1 MQLLQ
6 RANFNGVNGSH
17 FFLDLYQ
24 DNSQS
29 TPGNASAIRYYA
41 YVGSVGNYSGGGV
54 SAPVY
59 INGTNVGSFSNI
71 GPNSNTLIGYLDVIV
86 PHNNEGKATASY
98 TASADTSWNLGDANI
113 SGSFPL
119 PTIPRA
125 DSIISPTSGT
135 IGKQVT
141 INMTQNSSTFTHTL
155 RYVFGTLQG
164 TIATGVESSYKW
176 TVPTTFYSQI
186 PNATWGKGAL
196 WCDTY
201 SGDTLIG
208 STYVEFTAYADEA
221 DAKPTVSFSYTT
233 DIISQSITGYVDGV
247 IKGVTDINYTITG
260 TAKYSSTISKYY
272 LSKNSSLLQETNSEG
287 TITDAD
293 SNTYYV
299 AVKDSRGYTS
309 NISTINFEHY
319 VDYIPLSVTNISVT
333 RENELS
339 SKGYLS
345 LTGTYFN
352 GSFGATNNTLTVQLR
367 YKEKGTSVWETTSDI
382 TEEAVILNNTFS
394 ITDLLIGENF
404 STDVSY
410 DVEVILKDK
419 VNTTGIT
426 YSKTLTEGTPTF
438 RIRKNDVWY
447 KGIKLMYYE
456 NGAIIITNDALL
468 EHEKAKNPVGTLLFN
483 VSGTNPSE
491 YLGFGTWELW
501 GSGRVP
507 VGVDTSQTEFNT
519 VEKTGGEK
527 THKLTVQELASHSHG
542 FQGGSALF
550 IQKDQ
555 GIKGLGPGSFWVEGV
570 GSIPNT
576 SNAGGDQPHNNLQP
590 YITCYI
596 WKRTA

>member
-6 RANFNGVNGSH
+6 RANFNGTNGNQ

-29 TPGNASAIRYYA
+29 VEGNASAVRYYA
-41 YVGSVGNYSGGGV
+41 YVGSSGNHSGGGT
-54 SAPVY
+54 SSPVY
-59 INGTNVGSFSNI
+59 INGQHIGSFSNI
-71 GPNSNTLIGYLDVIV
+71 SAHSNTLIGYLDVIV
-86 PHNNEGKATASY
+86 PHNAEGKATASY

-113 SGSFPL
+113 SGSFTL

-125 DSIISPTSGT
+125 DSIIGPTSGT

-141 INMTQNSSTFTHTL
+141 IITTNNSSTFTHTL
-155 RYVFGTLQG
+155 RYKFGTLQG
-164 TIATGVESSYKW
+164 TIVSGAGNSYTW
-176 TVPTTFYSQI
+176 TIPKDFYTQI
-186 PNATWGKGAL
+186 PNAKSGVGAL

-201 SGDTLIG
+201 SGGTLVG
-208 STYVEFTAYADEA
+208 STFISFTAYADEA

-233 DIISQSITGYVDGV
+233 DVITQSITGYVDGV

-272 LSKNSSLLQETNSEG
+272 LSKNSSLLQETNSKG

-339 SKGYLS
+339 GKAYLS
-345 LTGTYFN
+345 LTGNYFN

-367 YKEKGTSVWETTSDI
+367 YKEKGTSVWKTTSDI

-410 DVEVILKDK
+410 DIEVIVKDK

-426 YSKTLTEGTPTF
+426 YSKTLAEGTPTF

-447 KGIKLMYYE
+447 KGIKL
-456 NGAIIITNDALL
+456 L
-468 EHEKAKNPVGTLLFN
+468 EYADSQIKINVDLAHPVGSLYFSTDP
-483 VSGTNPSE
+483 TNPSQIF
-491 YLGFGTWELW
+491 GGTWVIW

-507 VGVDTSQTEFNT
+507 VGVDTTQTEFNT

-527 THKLTVQELASHSHG
+527 THKLTVQELASHPHG

-550 IQKDQ
+550 TQPNQ
-555 GIKGLGPGSFWVEGV
+555 GIKGLGPGSYWVEGV
-570 GSIPNT
+570 GAIPNT

>member
-86 PHNNEGKATASY
+86 PHNAEGKATASY

-125 DSIISPTSGT
+125 DSIISPTNLT
-135 IGKQVT
+135 IGKTTT
-141 INMTQNSSTFTHTL
+141 INISQNSTSFRHKL
-155 RYVFGTLQG
+155 RYDFGTLSEEF
-164 TIATGVESSYKW
+164 ATNVANSYQW
-176 TVPTTFYSQI
+176 TVPETFYAQI
-186 PNATWGKGAL
+186 PNNVSGQGTFY
-196 WCDTY
+196 CYTY
-201 SGDTLIG
+201 SGNDLIG
-208 STYVEFTAYADEA
+208 TTTTPFTVYVDSDE
-221 DAKPTVSFSYTT
+221 AKPTISFGYTT
-233 DIISQSITGYVDGV
+233 DIISQSLTGYVDGIV
-247 IKGVTDINYTITG
+247 KGVSNINYTITG
-260 TAKYSSTISKYY
+260 TAKHNSTISKYY
-272 LSKNSSLLQETNSEG
+272 LSKVSGALQETQSTG
-287 TITDAD
+287 SISKVD
-293 SNTYYV
+293 SDKLYTS
-299 AVKDSRGYTS
+299 VKDSRGLSSDTLQVD
-309 NISTINFEHY
+309 FEHY
-319 VDYIPLSVTNISVT
+319 VEYIPLTVTNISVT

-339 SKGYLS
+339 GKAHLN
-345 LTGTYFN
+345 LTGNYFN
-352 GSFGATNNTLTVQLR
+352 DSFGATDNTLTVQLR
-367 YKEKGTSVWETTSDI
+367 YKAKGTSVWETTSDI
-382 TEEAVILNNTFS
+382 TEDAVILNNTFS

-404 STDVSY
+404 STDNSY
-410 DVEVILKDK
+410 DIEVILKDK
-419 VNTTGIT
+419 VNVNGIT
-426 YSKTLTEGTPTF
+426 FSESLSEGTPTF
-438 RIRKNDVWY
+438 RIRRNDVWY
-447 KGIKLMYYE
+447 KGIKL
-456 NGAIIITNDALL
+456 L
-468 EHEKAKNPVGTLLFN
+468 EYSDSQIKINVDLAHPVGSLYFSTDP
-483 VSGTNPSE
+483 TNPSQ
-491 YLGFGTWELW
+491 LFGGEWEQW
-501 GSGRVP
+501 GKGRVP
-507 VGVDTSQTEFNT
+507 VGIDTNDSDFNT

-550 IQKDQ
+550 AQPNQ
-555 GIKGLGPGSFWVEGV
+555 GIKGLGPGSYWVEGV
-570 GSIPNT
+570 GAISST

>member
-6 RANFNGVNGSH
+6 RANFNGTNGNQ

-29 TPGNASAIRYYA
+29 VEGNASAVRYYA
-41 YVGSVGNYSGGGV
+41 YVGSSGNYSGGGT
-54 SAPVY
+54 SSPVY
-59 INGTNVGSFSNI
+59 INGQHIGSFSNI
-71 GPNSNTLIGYLDVIV
+71 SAHSNTLIGYLDVIV
-86 PHNNEGKATASY
+86 PHNAEGKATASY

-113 SGSFPL
+113 SGSFTL

-125 DSIISPTSGT
+125 DSIIGPTSGT

-141 INMTQNSSTFTHTL
+141 IITTNNSSTFTHTL
-155 RYVFGTLQG
+155 RYKFGTLQG
-164 TIATGVESSYKW
+164 TIVSGAGNSYTW
-176 TVPTTFYSQI
+176 TIPKDFYTQI
-186 PNATWGKGAL
+186 PNAKSGVGAL

-201 SGDTLIG
+201 SGGTLVG
-208 STYVEFTAYADEA
+208 STFISFTAYADEA

-233 DIISQSITGYVDGV
+233 DIITQSITGYVDGV

-272 LSKNSSLLQETNSEG
+272 LSKNSSLLQETNSKG

-293 SNTYYV
+293 SDTYYV

-339 SKGYLS
+339 GKAYLS
-345 LTGTYFN
+345 LTGNYFN

-367 YKEKGTSVWETTSDI
+367 YKEKGTSVWKTTSDI

-410 DVEVILKDK
+410 DIEVIVKDK

-426 YSKTLTEGTPTF
+426 YSKTLAEGTPTF

-447 KGIKLMYYE
+447 KGIKL
-456 NGAIIITNDALL
+456 L
-468 EHEKAKNPVGTLLFN
+468 EYADSQIKINVDLVHPVGSLYFSTDP
-483 VSGTNPSE
+483 TNPSQIF
-491 YLGFGTWELW
+491 GGTWIAW
-501 GSGRVP
+501 GAGRVP
-507 VGVDTSQTEFNT
+507 VGVDMSDSNFNS
-519 VEKTGGEK
+519 VEKIGGSK
-527 THKLTVQELASHSHG
+527 YLQEHSHNIKWQYTG
-542 FQGGSALF
+542 ASGNTTAIIAYSGST
-550 IQKDQ
+550 
-555 GIKGLGPGSFWVEGV
+555 
-570 GSIPNT
+570 IPT
-576 SNAGGDQPHNNLQP
+576 ENAGTGDSGNLQP

>member
-6 RANFNGVNGSH
+6 RANFNGTNGNQ

-29 TPGNASAIRYYA
+29 VEGNTSAVRYYA
-41 YVGSVGNYSGGGV
+41 YVGSSGNYSGGGA
-54 SAPVY
+54 SSPVY
-59 INGTNVGSFSNI
+59 INGQHIGSFSNI
-71 GPNSNTLIGYLDVIV
+71 SAHSNTLIGYLDVIV
-86 PHNNEGKATASY
+86 PHNAEGKATASY

-113 SGSFPL
+113 SGSFTL

-125 DSIISPTSGT
+125 DSIIGPTSGT

-141 INMTQNSSTFTHTL
+141 ITTTNNSSTFTHTL
-155 RYVFGTLQG
+155 RYKFGTLQG
-164 TIATGVESSYKW
+164 TIVSGAGNSYTW
-176 TVPTTFYSQI
+176 TIPKDFYTQI
-186 PNATWGKGAL
+186 PNAKSGVGAL

-201 SGDTLIG
+201 SGGTLLG
-208 STYVEFTAYADEA
+208 STYISFTAYADEA
-221 DAKPTVSFSYTT
+221 DAKPTVSFDYTT
-233 DIISQSITGYVDGV
+233 DIITQSITGYVDGV

-293 SNTYYV
+293 SDTYYV

-339 SKGYLS
+339 GKAYLS
-345 LTGTYFN
+345 LTGDYFN
-352 GSFGATNNTLTVQLR
+352 GSLGVTNNSLTVQLR
-367 YKEKGTSVWETTSDI
+367 YKAKGTSVWETTSDI
-382 TEEAVILNNTFS
+382 TEEAVILSNTFS

-404 STDVSY
+404 STDNSY
-410 DVEVILKDK
+410 DIEVILKDK
-419 VNTTGIT
+419 VNTTGTT
-426 YSKTLTEGTPTF
+426 YSKTLAEGTPTF

-447 KGIKLMYYE
+447 KGIKL
-456 NGAIIITNDALL
+456 L
-468 EHEKAKNPVGTLLFN
+468 EYADSQIKINVDLAHPVGSLYFSTDP
-483 VSGTNPSE
+483 TNPSQIF
-491 YLGFGTWELW
+491 GGTWIAW
-501 GSGRVP
+501 GAGKVP

-519 VEKTGGEK
+519 VEKTGGSKYLQEHNHIFSGMK
-527 THKLTVQELASHSHG
+527 YDDSNFTVSGDYIMTAGNGRYDVDPQR
-542 FQGGSALF
+542 FQVADVQTGNSG
-550 IQKDQ
+550 
-555 GIKGLGPGSFWVEGV
+555 
-570 GSIPNT
+570 
-576 SNAGGDQPHNNLQP
+576 NLQP

>member
-6 RANFNGVNGSH
+6 RANFNGTNGNQ

-29 TPGNASAIRYYA
+29 VEGNASAVRYYA
-41 YVGSVGNYSGGGV
+41 YVGSSGNHSGGGT
-54 SAPVY
+54 SSPVY
-59 INGTNVGSFSNI
+59 INGQHIGSFSNI
-71 GPNSNTLIGYLDVIV
+71 SAHSNTLIGYLDVIV
-86 PHNNEGKATASY
+86 PHNAEGKATASY
-98 TASADTSWNLGDANI
+98 TASADTSWTLGDANI

-119 PTIPRA
+119 PTITRA

-141 INMTQNSSTFTHTL
+141 ITTTNNSSTFTHTL
-155 RYVFGTLQG
+155 RYKFGTLQG
-164 TIATGVESSYKW
+164 TIVSGAGNSYTW
-176 TVPTTFYSQI
+176 TIPKDFYTQI
-186 PNATWGKGAL
+186 PNAKSGVGAL

-201 SGDTLIG
+201 SGGTLVG
-208 STYVEFTAYADEA
+208 STFISFTAYADEA

-233 DIISQSITGYVDGV
+233 DIITQSITGYVDGV

-272 LSKNSSLLQETNSEG
+272 LSKNSSLLQETNSKG

-293 SNTYYV
+293 SDTYYV

-339 SKGYLS
+339 GKAYLS
-345 LTGTYFN
+345 LTGNYFN

-367 YKEKGTSVWETTSDI
+367 YKEKGTSVWKTTSDI

-410 DVEVILKDK
+410 DIEVIVKDK

-426 YSKTLTEGTPTF
+426 YSKTLAEGTPTF

-447 KGIKLMYYE
+447 KGIKL
-456 NGAIIITNDALL
+456 L
-468 EHEKAKNPVGTLLFN
+468 EYADSQIKINVDLAHPVGSLYFSTDP
-483 VSGTNPSE
+483 TNPSQIF
-491 YLGFGTWELW
+491 GGTWVIW

-507 VGVDTSQTEFNT
+507 VGVDTTQTEFNT

-527 THKLTVQELASHSHG
+527 THKLTVQELASHPHG

-550 IQKDQ
+550 TQPNQ
-555 GIKGLGPGSFWVEGV
+555 GIKGLGPGSYWVEGV
-570 GSIPNT
+570 GAIPNT

>member
-6 RANFNGVNGSH
+6 RANFNGTNGNQ

-29 TPGNASAIRYYA
+29 VEGNTSAVRYYA
-41 YVGSVGNYSGGGV
+41 YVGSSGNYSGGGA
-54 SAPVY
+54 SSPVY
-59 INGTNVGSFSNI
+59 INGQHVGSFSNI
-71 GPNSNTLIGYLDVIV
+71 GAHSNTLIGYLDVTYQ
-86 PHNNEGKATASY
+86 HNAEGNAVASY
-98 TASADTSWNLGDANI
+98 SARADTSWSLGDAI
-113 SGSFPL
+113 IYDSTFPL
-119 PTIPRA
+119 PQIPRQ

-141 INMTQNSSTFTHTL
+141 ITTTNNSSTFTHTL
-155 RYVFGTLQG
+155 RYEFGTLQG
-164 TIATGVESSYKW
+164 TIVSGAGNRYTW
-176 TVPTTFYSQI
+176 TIPKDFYTQI
-186 PNATWGKGAL
+186 PNAKSGVGRL
-196 WCDTY
+196 LCDTY
-201 SGDTLIG
+201 SGGTLIG
-208 STYVEFTAYADEA
+208 TTFISFTAYADEA

-233 DIISQSITGYVDGV
+233 DIITQSITGYVDGI

-287 TITDAD
+287 TITDVD

-319 VDYIPLSVTNISVT
+319 VDYVPLSVTNISVT

-339 SKGYLS
+339 GKAYLS
-345 LTGTYFN
+345 LTGNYFN
-352 GSFGATNNTLTVQLR
+352 GSFGATTNALTVQLR

-382 TEEAVILNNTFS
+382 TEEAVILSNTFS

-404 STDVSY
+404 STDNSY
-410 DVEVILKDK
+410 DIEVILKDK

-426 YSKTLTEGTPTF
+426 YSKTLAEGTPTF

-447 KGIKLMYYE
+447 KGIKL
-456 NGAIIITNDALL
+456 L
-468 EHEKAKNPVGTLLFN
+468 EYSDSQVRINIDLAHPVGSLYFSTD
-483 VSGTNPSE
+483 STNPSQIF
-491 YLGFGTWELW
+491 GGTWQLW

-507 VGVDTSQTEFNT
+507 VGVNSSDTLLNAS
-519 VEKTGGEK
+519 EKTGGSINPLSE
-527 THKLTVQELASHSHG
+527 HSHLYRLRATTLNG
-542 FQGGSALF
+542 NVGNKSIAGYNANIVSSNTMVIYDEGNGNSAG
-550 IQKDQ
+550 D
-555 GIKGLGPGSFWVEGV
+555 
-570 GSIPNT
+570 N
-576 SNAGGDQPHNNLQP
+576 SNHNNWQP
-590 YITCYI
+590 YITCYM

>member
-6 RANFNGVNGSH
+6 RANFNGTNGNQ

-29 TPGNASAIRYYA
+29 VEGNASAVRYYA
-41 YVGSVGNYSGGGV
+41 YVGSSGNYSGGGT
-54 SAPVY
+54 SSPVY
-59 INGTNVGSFSNI
+59 INGQHIGSFSNI
-71 GPNSNTLIGYLDVIV
+71 SAHSNTLIGYLDVIV
-86 PHNNEGKATASY
+86 PHNAEGKATASY

-113 SGSFPL
+113 SGSFTL

-125 DSIISPTSGT
+125 DSIIGPTSGT

-141 INMTQNSSTFTHTL
+141 IITTNNSSTFTHTL
-155 RYVFGTLQG
+155 RYKFGTLQG
-164 TIATGVESSYKW
+164 TIVSGAGNSYTW
-176 TVPTTFYSQI
+176 TIPKDFYTQI
-186 PNATWGKGAL
+186 PNAKSGVGAL

-201 SGDTLIG
+201 SGGTLVG
-208 STYVEFTAYADEA
+208 STFISFTAYADEA

-233 DIISQSITGYVDGV
+233 DVITQSITGYVDGV

-272 LSKNSSLLQETNSEG
+272 LSKNSSLLQETNSKG

-339 SKGYLS
+339 GKAYLS
-345 LTGTYFN
+345 LTGNYFN

-367 YKEKGTSVWETTSDI
+367 YKEKGTSVWKTTSDI

-410 DVEVILKDK
+410 DIEVIVKDK

-426 YSKTLTEGTPTF
+426 YSKTLAEGTPTF

-447 KGIKLMYYE
+447 KGIKL
-456 NGAIIITNDALL
+456 L
-468 EHEKAKNPVGTLLFN
+468 EYADSQIKINVDLAHPVGSLYFSTDP
-483 VSGTNPSE
+483 TNPSQIF
-491 YLGFGTWELW
+491 GGTWVIW

-507 VGVDTSQTEFNT
+507 VGVDTTQTEFNT

-527 THKLTVQELASHSHG
+527 THKLTVQELASHPHV

-550 IQKDQ
+550 TQPNQ
-555 GIKGLGPGSFWVEGV
+555 GIKGLGPGSYWVEGV
-570 GSIPNT
+570 GAIPNT

>member
-6 RANFNGVNGSH
+6 RANFNGTNGNQ

-29 TPGNASAIRYYA
+29 VEGNASDVRYYA
-41 YVGSVGNYSGGGV
+41 YVGSSGNYSGGGT
-54 SAPVY
+54 SSPVY
-59 INGTNVGSFSNI
+59 INGQHIGSFSNI
-71 GPNSNTLIGYLDVIV
+71 SAHSNTLIGYLDVIV
-86 PHNNEGKATASY
+86 PHNAEGKATASY

-113 SGSFPL
+113 SGSFTL

-125 DSIISPTSGT
+125 DSIIGPTSGT

-141 INMTQNSSTFTHTL
+141 IITTNNSSTFTHTL
-155 RYVFGTLQG
+155 RYKFGTLQG
-164 TIATGVESSYKW
+164 TIVSGAGNSYTW
-176 TVPTTFYSQI
+176 TIPKDFYTQI
-186 PNATWGKGAL
+186 PNAKSGVGAL

-201 SGDTLIG
+201 SGGTLVG
-208 STYVEFTAYADEA
+208 STFISFTAYADEA

-233 DIISQSITGYVDGV
+233 DVITQSITGYVDGV

-272 LSKNSSLLQETNSEG
+272 LSKNSSLLQETNSKG

-293 SNTYYV
+293 SDTYYV

-339 SKGYLS
+339 DKAYLN
-345 LTGTYFN
+345 LTGDYFN
-352 GSFGATNNTLTVQLR
+352 DSFGATNNALTVQLR
-367 YKEKGTSVWETTSDI
+367 YKEKGTSVWGETSDI
-382 TEEAVILNNTFS
+382 TTEAVILNNTFS
-394 ITDLLIGENF
+394 ITDLLISENF
-404 STDVSY
+404 STDASY
-410 DVEVILKDK
+410 DIEVILKDK

-426 YSKTLTEGTPTF
+426 YSKTLAEGTPTF

-447 KGIKLMYYE
+447 KGIKL
-456 NGAIIITNDALL
+456 L
-468 EHEKAKNPVGTLLFN
+468 EYADSQIKINVDLVHPVGSLYFSTDP
-483 VSGTNPSE
+483 TNPSQIF
-491 YLGFGTWELW
+491 GGTWIAW
-501 GSGRVP
+501 GAGRVP

-519 VEKTGGEK
+519 VEKTGGSKYLQE
-527 THKLTVQELASHSHG
+527 HRHNYLTTTLTYNDY
-542 FQGGSALF
+542 
-550 IQKDQ
+550 I
-555 GIKGLGPGSFWVEGV
+555 
-570 GSIPNT
+570 
-576 SNAGGDQPHNNLQP
+576 AGGDVVAIPKSSTNKAIYKISGAPDVPCANSGNLQP

>member
-6 RANFNGVNGSH
+6 RANFNGTNGNQ

-29 TPGNASAIRYYA
+29 VEGNASAVRYYA
-41 YVGSVGNYSGGGV
+41 YVGSSGNHSGGGT
-54 SAPVY
+54 SSPVY
-59 INGTNVGSFSNI
+59 INGQHIGSFSNI
-71 GPNSNTLIGYLDVIV
+71 SAHSNTLIGYLDVIV
-86 PHNNEGKATASY
+86 PHNAEGKATASY

-113 SGSFPL
+113 SGSFTL

-125 DSIISPTSGT
+125 DSIIGPTSGT

-141 INMTQNSSTFTHTL
+141 IITTNNSSTFTHTL
-155 RYVFGTLQG
+155 RYKFGTLQG
-164 TIATGVESSYKW
+164 TIVSGAGNSYTW
-176 TVPTTFYSQI
+176 TIPKDFYTQI
-186 PNATWGKGAL
+186 PNAKSGVGAL

-201 SGDTLIG
+201 SGGTLVG
-208 STYVEFTAYADEA
+208 STFISFTAYADEA

-233 DIISQSITGYVDGV
+233 DVITQSITGYVDGV

-272 LSKNSSLLQETNSEG
+272 LSKNSSLLQETNSKG

-293 SNTYYV
+293 SDTYYV

-339 SKGYLS
+339 DKAYLN
-345 LTGTYFN
+345 LTGDYFN
-352 GSFGATNNTLTVQLR
+352 DSFGATNNALTVQLR
-367 YKEKGTSVWETTSDI
+367 YKEKGTSVWGETSDI
-382 TEEAVILNNTFS
+382 TTEAVILNNTFS
-394 ITDLLIGENF
+394 ITDLLISENF
-404 STDVSY
+404 STDASY
-410 DVEVILKDK
+410 DIEVILKDK

-426 YSKTLTEGTPTF
+426 YSKTLAEGTPTF

-447 KGIKLMYYE
+447 KGIKL
-456 NGAIIITNDALL
+456 L
-468 EHEKAKNPVGTLLFN
+468 EYADSQIKINVDLVHPVGSLYFSTDP
-483 VSGTNPSE
+483 TNPSQIF
-491 YLGFGTWELW
+491 GGTWIAW
-501 GSGRVP
+501 GAGRVP

-519 VEKTGGEK
+519 VEKTGGNK
-527 THKLTVQELASHSHG
+527 VFNGIHLTSFLKDESTRYGFSNIGNYADRTIIASSDI
-542 FQGGSALF
+542 GGSVHRKETPINISL
-550 IQKDQ
+550 
-555 GIKGLGPGSFWVEGV
+555 
-570 GSIPNT
+570 
-576 SNAGGDQPHNNLQP
+576 LQP

>member
-6 RANFNGVNGSH
+6 RANFNGTNGNQ

-29 TPGNASAIRYYA
+29 VEGNASAVRYYA
-41 YVGSVGNYSGGGV
+41 YVGSSGNYSGGGA
-54 SAPVY
+54 SSPVY
-59 INGTNVGSFSNI
+59 INGQHIGSFSNI
-71 GPNSNTLIGYLDVIV
+71 GAHSNTLIGYLDVIV
-86 PHNNEGKATASY
+86 PHNAEGKATASY
-98 TASADTSWNLGDANI
+98 TASADTSWTLGDANI
-113 SGSFPL
+113 SGSFTL

-141 INMTQNSSTFTHTL
+141 ITTTNNSSTFTHTL
-155 RYVFGTLQG
+155 RYEFGTLQG
-164 TIATGVESSYKW
+164 TIVSGAGNSYTW
-176 TVPTTFYSQI
+176 TIPKDFYTQI
-186 PNATWGKGAL
+186 PNAKSGVGAL

-201 SGDTLIG
+201 SGETLIG
-208 STYVEFTAYADEA
+208 STSISFTAYADEA
-221 DAKPTVSFSYTT
+221 DAKPTVAFSYTT
-233 DIISQSITGYVDGV
+233 DTITQSITGYVDGV

-293 SNTYYV
+293 SDTYYV
-299 AVKDSRGYTS
+299 TVKDSRGYTS

-319 VDYIPLSVTNISVT
+319 VDYVPLSVTNISVT

-339 SKGYLS
+339 GKAYLS
-345 LTGTYFN
+345 LTGDYFN
-352 GSFGATNNTLTVQLR
+352 GSLGATNNALTVQLR
-367 YKEKGTSVWETTSDI
+367 YKEKGTSVWGETSDI
-382 TEEAVILNNTFS
+382 TTEAVILNNTFS
-394 ITDLLIGENF
+394 ITDLLISENF

-410 DVEVILKDK
+410 DIEVILKDK

-426 YSKTLTEGTPTF
+426 YSKTLAEGTPTF

-447 KGIKLMYYE
+447 KGIKL
-456 NGAIIITNDALL
+456 L
-468 EHEKAKNPVGTLLFN
+468 EYADSQIKINVDLAHPVGSLYFSTDP
-483 VSGTNPSE
+483 TNPSQIF
-491 YLGFGTWELW
+491 GGTWIAW
-501 GSGRVP
+501 GAGRVP

-527 THKLTVQELASHSHG
+527 THKLTVQELASHPHG

-550 IQKDQ
+550 NQENQ
-555 GIKGLGPGSFWVEGV
+555 GIKGIGTGNLWTDGV
-570 GSIPNT
+570 GAIPNT

>member
-6 RANFNGVNGSH
+6 RANFNGTNGNQ

-29 TPGNASAIRYYA
+29 VEGNASAVRYYA
-41 YVGSVGNYSGGGV
+41 YVGSSGNYSGGGT
-54 SAPVY
+54 SSPVY
-59 INGTNVGSFSNI
+59 INGQHIGSFSNI
-71 GPNSNTLIGYLDVIV
+71 SAHSNTLIGYLDVIV
-86 PHNNEGKATASY
+86 PHNAEGKATASY
-98 TASADTSWNLGDANI
+98 TASADTSWILGDANI
-113 SGSFPL
+113 SGSFTL

-125 DSIISPTSGT
+125 DSIIGPTSGT

-141 INMTQNSSTFTHTL
+141 IITTNNSSTFTHTL
-155 RYVFGTLQG
+155 RYKFGTLQG
-164 TIATGVESSYKW
+164 TIVSGAGNSYTW
-176 TVPTTFYSQI
+176 TIPKDFYTQI
-186 PNATWGKGAL
+186 PNAKSGVGAL

-201 SGDTLIG
+201 SGGTLVG
-208 STYVEFTAYADEA
+208 STFISFTAYADEA

-233 DIISQSITGYVDGV
+233 DIITQSITGYVDGV

-272 LSKNSSLLQETNSEG
+272 LSKNSSLLQETNSKG

-293 SNTYYV
+293 SDTYYV

-339 SKGYLS
+339 GKAYLS
-345 LTGTYFN
+345 LTGNYFN

-367 YKEKGTSVWETTSDI
+367 YKEKGTSVWKTTSDI

-410 DVEVILKDK
+410 DIEVIVKDK

-426 YSKTLTEGTPTF
+426 YSKTLAEGTPTF

-447 KGIKLMYYE
+447 KGIKL
-456 NGAIIITNDALL
+456 L
-468 EHEKAKNPVGTLLFN
+468 EYADSQIKINVDLVHPVGSLYFSTDP
-483 VSGTNPSE
+483 TNPSQIF
-491 YLGFGTWELW
+491 GGTWIAW
-501 GSGRVP
+501 GAGRVP
-507 VGVDTSQTEFNT
+507 VGVDMSDSNFNS
-519 VEKTGGEK
+519 VEKI
-527 THKLTVQELASHSHG
+527 
-542 FQGGSALF
+542 GGSKYLQEHRHNYLTTTLTYNDYIDGGAVVA
-550 IQKDQ
+550 IP
-555 GIKGLGPGSFWVEGV
+555 KGSTNKAIYKISGTPDVPYANSG
-570 GSIPNT
+570 
-576 SNAGGDQPHNNLQP
+576 NLQP
-590 YITCYI
+590 YITCYM

>member
-6 RANFNGVNGSH
+6 RANFNGTNGNQ

-29 TPGNASAIRYYA
+29 VEGNASTVRYYA
-41 YVGSVGNYSGGGV
+41 YVGSSGNYSGSGA
-54 SAPVY
+54 SSPVY
-59 INGTNVGSFSNI
+59 INGQHVGSFSNI
-71 GPNSNTLIGYLDVIV
+71 GAHSNTLIGYLDVTV
-86 PHNNEGKATASY
+86 PHNAEGKATASY
-98 TASADTSWNLGDANI
+98 TASADTRWTLGDANI

-119 PTIPRA
+119 PTITRA

-141 INMTQNSSTFTHTL
+141 ITTTNNSSTFTHTL
-155 RYVFGTLQG
+155 RYEFGTLQG
-164 TIATGVESSYKW
+164 TIVSGAGNSYTW
-176 TVPTTFYSQI
+176 TIPKDFYTQI
-186 PNATWGKGAL
+186 PNAKSGVGAL

-201 SGDTLIG
+201 SGGTLLG
-208 STYVEFTAYADEA
+208 STSISFTAYADEA

-233 DIISQSITGYVDGV
+233 DIITQSITGYVDGV

-272 LSKNSSLLQETNSEG
+272 LSKNRSLLQETNSEG

-339 SKGYLS
+339 GKAYLS
-345 LTGTYFN
+345 LTGDYFN
-352 GSFGATNNTLTVQLR
+352 DSFGATNNALTVQLR
-367 YKEKGTSVWETTSDI
+367 YKEKGTSVWGETSDI
-382 TEEAVILNNTFS
+382 TTEAVILNNTFS

-410 DVEVILKDK
+410 DIEVILKDK
-419 VNTTGIT
+419 VNTTGVT
-426 YSKTLTEGTPTF
+426 YSKTLAEGTPTF

-447 KGIKLMYYE
+447 KGIKL
-456 NGAIIITNDALL
+456 L
-468 EHEKAKNPVGTLLFN
+468 EYVDSQIKINVDLAHPVGSLYFSTDP
-483 VSGTNPSE
+483 TNPSQIF
-491 YLGFGTWELW
+491 GGTWISW
-501 GSGRVP
+501 GAGRVP
-507 VGVDTSQTEFNT
+507 VGVDTTQTEFNT
-519 VEKTGGEK
+519 VEKTGGSKYLQE
-527 THKLTVQELASHSHG
+527 HRHNYLTTTLYYYDY
-542 FQGGSALF
+542 
-550 IQKDQ
+550 I
-555 GIKGLGPGSFWVEGV
+555 
-570 GSIPNT
+570 
-576 SNAGGDQPHNNLQP
+576 AGGDIVAIPKGSTNKAIYKISGTPDVPYANSGNLQP

>member
-6 RANFNGVNGSH
+6 RANFNGTNGNQ

-29 TPGNASAIRYYA
+29 VEGNASAVRYYA
-41 YVGSVGNYSGGGV
+41 YVGSSGNHSGGGT
-54 SAPVY
+54 SSPVY
-59 INGTNVGSFSNI
+59 INGQHIGSFSNI
-71 GPNSNTLIGYLDVIV
+71 SAHSNTLIGYLDVIV
-86 PHNNEGKATASY
+86 PHNAEGKATASY

-113 SGSFPL
+113 SGSFTL

-125 DSIISPTSGT
+125 DSIIGPTSGT

-141 INMTQNSSTFTHTL
+141 IITTNNSSTFTHTL
-155 RYVFGTLQG
+155 RYKFGTLQG
-164 TIATGVESSYKW
+164 TIVSGAGNSYTW
-176 TVPTTFYSQI
+176 TIPKDFYTQI
-186 PNATWGKGAL
+186 PNAKSGVGAL

-201 SGDTLIG
+201 SGGTLVG
-208 STYVEFTAYADEA
+208 STFISFTAYADEA

-233 DIISQSITGYVDGV
+233 DVITQSITGYVDGV

-272 LSKNSSLLQETNSEG
+272 LSKNSSLLQETNSKG

-339 SKGYLS
+339 GKAYLS
-345 LTGTYFN
+345 LTGNYFN

-367 YKEKGTSVWETTSDI
+367 YKEKGTSVWKTTSDI

-410 DVEVILKDK
+410 DIEVIVKDK

-426 YSKTLTEGTPTF
+426 YSKTLAEGTPTF

-447 KGIKLMYYE
+447 KGIKL
-456 NGAIIITNDALL
+456 L
-468 EHEKAKNPVGTLLFN
+468 EYADSQIKINVDLAHPVGSLYFSTDP
-483 VSGTNPSE
+483 TNPSQIF
-491 YLGFGTWELW
+491 GGTWVIW

-507 VGVDTSQTEFNT
+507 VGVDTTQTEFNT

-527 THKLTVQELASHSHG
+527 THKLTVQELASHPHG
-542 FQGGSALF
+542 FQGGNALF
-550 IQKDQ
+550 TQKDQ
-555 GIKGLGPGSFWVEGV
+555 GVKGLGAGPYWVEGV
-570 GSIPNT
+570 GAIPNT

>member
-6 RANFNGVNGSH
+6 RANFNGVNGNQ
-17 FFLDLYQ
+17 FFLALYQ

-29 TPGNASAIRYYA
+29 VEGNASAVRYYA
-41 YVGSVGNYSGGGV
+41 YVGSSGNYSGGGA
-54 SAPVY
+54 SSPVY
-59 INGTNVGSFSNI
+59 INGQHVGSFSNI
-71 GPNSNTLIGYLDVIV
+71 SANSNTLIGYLDVIV

-125 DSIISPTSGT
+125 DSIISPTNLT
-135 IGKQVT
+135 IGKTTT
-141 INMTQNSSTFTHTL
+141 INISQNSTSFTHRL
-155 RYVFGTLQG
+155 RYDFGTLSEYF
-164 TIATGVESSYKW
+164 ATNVSNSYQW
-176 TVPTTFYSQI
+176 TVPETFYTQI
-186 PNATWGKGAL
+186 PNNTSGQGTFY
-196 WCDTY
+196 CYTY
-201 SGDTLIG
+201 SGNDLIG
-208 STYVEFTAYADEA
+208 TTTTPFTVHVDSDE
-221 DAKPTVSFSYTT
+221 AKPTVSFSYTT
-233 DIISQSITGYVDGV
+233 DIITQSITGYVDGV

-339 SKGYLS
+339 GKAYLS
-345 LTGTYFN
+345 LTGDYFN
-352 GSFGATNNTLTVQLR
+352 GSLGVTNNSLTVQLR
-367 YKEKGTSVWETTSDI
+367 YKAKGTSVWGATSDI
-382 TEEAVILNNTFS
+382 TTEAVILNNTFS

-404 STDVSY
+404 SKDNSY
-410 DVEVILKDK
+410 DIEVILKDK
-419 VNTTGIT
+419 VNTTGTT
-426 YSKTLTEGTPTF
+426 YAKTLAEGTPTF

-447 KGIKLMYYE
+447 KGIKL
-456 NGAIIITNDALL
+456 L
-468 EHEKAKNPVGTLLFN
+468 EYADSQIKINVDLAHPVGSLYFSTDP
-483 VSGTNPSE
+483 TNPSQIF
-491 YLGFGTWELW
+491 GGTWIAW
-501 GSGRVP
+501 GAGRVP

-527 THKLTVQELASHSHG
+527 THKLTVQELASHPHG

-550 IQKDQ
+550 TQPNQ
-555 GIKGLGPGSFWVEGV
+555 GIKGLGPGSYWIEGV
-570 GSIPNT
+570 GAIANT

>member
-6 RANFNGVNGSH
+6 RANFNGVNGSQ

-29 TPGNASAIRYYA
+29 VAGNASSIRYYA
-41 YVGSVGNYSGGGV
+41 YVGSSGNYSGGGA
-54 SAPVY
+54 SSPVY
-59 INGTNVGSFSNI
+59 INGTIVGYFSNI
-71 GPNSNTLIGYLDVIV
+71 SAHSNTLIGYLDVTV
-86 PHNNEGKATASY
+86 PHNAEGNATASY
-98 TASADTSWNLGDANI
+98 SATADTSWTLGDANI
-113 SGSFPL
+113 SGSFTL

-125 DSIISPTSGT
+125 DSITNPTSGT

-141 INMTQNSSTFTHTL
+141 INITQHSATFTHTL
-155 RYVFGTLQG
+155 RYIFGSLQE
-164 TIATGVESSYKW
+164 TIATNVGSSYQW
-176 TVPTTFYSQI
+176 TVPTTFYTQI
-186 PNATWGKGAL
+186 PNANYGVGAL

-272 LSKNSSLLQETNSEG
+272 LSKTSSLLQEVEATG
-287 TITDAD
+287 TISNID
-293 SNTYYV
+293 SDTYYV
-299 AVKDSRGYTS
+299 SVQDSRGLSSDTLQVD
-309 NISTINFEHY
+309 FEHY

-339 SKGYLS
+339 GKVYLS
-345 LTGTYFN
+345 LTGNYFN
-352 GSFGATNNTLTVQLR
+352 GSFGATNNTLTVQVR

-447 KGIKLMYYE
+447 KGIKL
-456 NGAIIITNDALL
+456 L
-468 EHEKAKNPVGTLLFN
+468 EYSDSQVKINVDLAHPVGSLYFSTD
-483 VSGTNPSE
+483 STNPSQIF
-491 YLGFGTWELW
+491 GGTWIAW
-501 GSGRVP
+501 GAGRVP
-507 VGVDTSQTEFNT
+507 VGVDTKQTEFNT

-527 THKLTVQELASHSHG
+527 THTMTQNEVAPHPHG
-542 FQGGSALF
+542 FQGGAA
-550 IQKDQ
+550 IVTRTDG
-555 GIKGLGPGSFWVEGV
+555 GIKGLAGGNLWVEGLTTIV
-570 GSIPNT
+570 TT
-576 SNAGGDQPHNNLQP
+576 STDGGKATPFNIMQP

>member
-6 RANFNGVNGSH
+6 RANFNGTNGNQ

-29 TPGNASAIRYYA
+29 VEGNASAVRYYA
-41 YVGSVGNYSGGGV
+41 YVGSSGSYSGGGA
-54 SAPVY
+54 SSPVY
-59 INGTNVGSFSNI
+59 INGQHVGSFSNI
-71 GPNSNTLIGYLDVIV
+71 SAHSNTLIGYLDVIV
-86 PHNNEGKATASY
+86 PHNAEGKATASY

-125 DSIISPTSGT
+125 DSIIGPTNLT
-135 IGKQVT
+135 IGKTTT
-141 INMTQNSSTFTHTL
+141 INISQNSTSFRHKL
-155 RYVFGTLQG
+155 RYDFGTLSEEF
-164 TIATGVESSYKW
+164 ATNVANSYQW
-176 TVPTTFYSQI
+176 TVPETFYAQI
-186 PNATWGKGAL
+186 PNNVSGQGTFY
-196 WCDTY
+196 CYTY
-201 SGDTLIG
+201 SGNDLIG
-208 STYVEFTAYADEA
+208 TTTTPFTVHVDSDE
-221 DAKPTVSFSYTT
+221 AKPTVSFGYTT
-233 DIISQSITGYVDGV
+233 DVISQSLTGYVDGV

-287 TITDAD
+287 TITDVD

-339 SKGYLS
+339 GKAYLS
-345 LTGTYFN
+345 LTGDYFN
-352 GSFGATNNTLTVQLR
+352 DSFGATNNALTVQLR
-367 YKEKGTSVWETTSDI
+367 YKEKGTSVWGETSDI
-382 TEEAVILNNTFS
+382 TTEAVILNNTFS

-404 STDVSY
+404 STDASY
-410 DVEVILKDK
+410 DIEVILKDK

-426 YSKTLTEGTPTF
+426 YSKILSEGTPTF

-447 KGIKLMYYE
+447 KGIKL
-456 NGAIIITNDALL
+456 L
-468 EHEKAKNPVGTLLFN
+468 EYADSQIKINVDLAHPVGSLYFSTDP
-483 VSGTNPSE
+483 TNPSQIF
-491 YLGFGTWELW
+491 GGTWVAW
-501 GSGRVP
+501 GAGRVP

-550 IQKDQ
+550 TQPNQ
-555 GIKGLGPGSFWVEGV
+555 GIKGLGPGSYWVEGV
-570 GSIPNT
+570 GAIENT

>member
-6 RANFNGVNGSH
+6 RANFNGTNGNQ

-29 TPGNASAIRYYA
+29 VEGNASAVRYYA
-41 YVGSVGNYSGGGV
+41 YVGSSGSYSGGGA
-54 SAPVY
+54 SSPVY
-59 INGTNVGSFSNI
+59 INGQQVGSFSNI
-71 GPNSNTLIGYLDVIV
+71 AAHSNTLIGYLDVIY
-86 PHNNEGKATASY
+86 PHDAQGNAVATYSAR
-98 TASADTSWNLGDANI
+98 ADTSWSLGDAIIYDN
-113 SGSFPL
+113 SFPL
-119 PTIPRA
+119 PQIPRQ
-125 DSIISPTSGT
+125 DSIISPSSGT

-141 INMTQNSSTFTHTL
+141 ITTTNNSSTFTHTL
-155 RYVFGTLQG
+155 RYRFGTLQG
-164 TIATGVESSYKW
+164 TIASGAGNSYTW
-176 TVPTTFYSQI
+176 TIPKDFYTQI
-186 PNATWGKGAL
+186 PNAKSGVGGL

-201 SGDTLIG
+201 SGETLIG
-208 STYVEFTAYADEA
+208 STFISFTAYADEA

-233 DIISQSITGYVDGV
+233 DIISQSITGYADGV

-319 VDYIPLSVTNISVT
+319 VDYVPLNITSMSVN
-333 RENELS
+333 RETDLS
-339 SKGYLS
+339 SKVYLN

-352 GSFGATNNTLTVQLR
+352 GSLGVTNNQLTIEVFYR
-367 YKEKGTSVWETTSDI
+367 VTGASSWGSAIDI
-382 TEEAVILNNTFS
+382 TNSATIQNNEFS
-394 ITDLLIGENF
+394 INNYLVGSDF
-404 STDVSY
+404 SNETSY
-410 DVEVILKDK
+410 DIRVVVKDK
-419 VNTTGIT
+419 VIT
-426 YSKTLTEGTPTF
+426 DDSVAFDKVVTESTPTF

-447 KGIKLMYYE
+447 KSIKL
-456 NGAIIITNDALL
+456 L
-468 EHEKAKNPVGTLLFN
+468 EYADSQIKINVDLVHPVGSLYFSTDP
-483 VSGTNPSE
+483 TNPSQIF
-491 YLGFGTWELW
+491 GGTWIAW
-501 GSGRVP
+501 GAGRVP

-527 THKLTVQELASHSHG
+527 THKLIIDEMPRHRVPFAQNFGTPAQSDSDYNTDEYKTLA
-542 FQGGSALF
+542 AT
-550 IQKDQ
+550 K
-555 GIKGLGPGSFWVEGV
+555 
-570 GSIPNT
+570 
-576 SNAGGDQPHNNLQP
+576 NAGYLNRTGQTAYVGGDQPHNNLQP

>member
-6 RANFNGVNGSH
+6 RANFNGTNGNQ

-29 TPGNASAIRYYA
+29 VEGNASSVRYYA
-41 YVGSVGNYSGGGV
+41 YVGSSGNYSGSGA
-54 SAPVY
+54 SSPVY
-59 INGTNVGSFSNI
+59 INGQQVGSFSSI
-71 GPNSNTLIGYLDVIV
+71 SAHSNTLIGYLDVTYQ
-86 PHNNEGKATASY
+86 HNAEGNAVADYS
-98 TASADTSWNLGDANI
+98 ARADTSWSLGDAI
-113 SGSFPL
+113 IYDSTFPL
-119 PTIPRA
+119 PQIPRQ
-125 DSIISPTSGT
+125 DSITSPTSGT

-141 INMTQNSSTFTHTL
+141 ITTTNNSSTFTHTL
-155 RYVFGTLQG
+155 RYRFGTLQG
-164 TIATGVESSYKW
+164 TIVSGAGNSYTW
-176 TVPTTFYSQI
+176 TIPKDFYTQI
-186 PNATWGKGAL
+186 PNAKSGVGAL

-201 SGDTLIG
+201 SGETLIG
-208 STYVEFTAYADEA
+208 STSISFTAYADEA

-233 DIISQSITGYVDGV
+233 DIITQSITGYVDGV

-272 LSKNSSLLQETNSEG
+272 LSKNSSLLQETNSKG

-293 SNTYYV
+293 SDTYYV

-339 SKGYLS
+339 GKAYLN
-345 LTGTYFN
+345 LTGDYFN
-352 GSFGATNNTLTVQLR
+352 DSFGATNNALTVQLR
-367 YKEKGTSVWETTSDI
+367 YKEKGTSVWGETSDI
-382 TEEAVILNNTFS
+382 TTEAVILNNTFS
-394 ITDLLIGENF
+394 ITDLLISESF

-410 DVEVILKDK
+410 DIEVILKDK

-426 YSKTLTEGTPTF
+426 YSKTLSEGTPTF

-468 EHEKAKNPVGTLLFN
+468 EHEKSKNPVGTLLFN

-507 VGVDTSQTEFNT
+507 VGVDTTQTEFNT
-519 VEKTGGEK
+519 VEKI
-527 THKLTVQELASHSHG
+527 
-542 FQGGSALF
+542 GGSKYLQEHIHRYESTTLNNNDYALGGA
-550 IQKDQ
+550 IYAVPKETTNVALYRNT
-555 GIKGLGPGSFWVEGV
+555 GL
-570 GSIPNT
+570 PNVT
-576 SNAGGDQPHNNLQP
+576 TGNSGNLQP

>member
-6 RANFNGVNGSH
+6 RANFNGTNGNQ

-29 TPGNASAIRYYA
+29 VEGNASAVRYYA
-41 YVGSVGNYSGGGV
+41 YVGSSGNYSGGGT
-54 SAPVY
+54 SSPVY
-59 INGTNVGSFSNI
+59 INGQHIGSFSNI
-71 GPNSNTLIGYLDVIV
+71 SAHSNTLIGYLDVIV
-86 PHNNEGKATASY
+86 PHNAEGKATASY

-113 SGSFPL
+113 SGSFTL

-125 DSIISPTSGT
+125 DSIIGPTSGT

-141 INMTQNSSTFTHTL
+141 IITTNNSSTFTHTL
-155 RYVFGTLQG
+155 RYKFGTLQG
-164 TIATGVESSYKW
+164 TIVSGAGNSYTW
-176 TVPTTFYSQI
+176 TIPKDFYTQI
-186 PNATWGKGAL
+186 PNAKSGVGAL

-201 SGDTLIG
+201 SGGTLVG
-208 STYVEFTAYADEA
+208 STFISFTAYADEA

-233 DIISQSITGYVDGV
+233 DVITQSITGYVDGV

-272 LSKNSSLLQETNSEG
+272 LSKNSSLLQETNSKG

-293 SNTYYV
+293 SDTYYV

-339 SKGYLS
+339 DKAYLN
-345 LTGTYFN
+345 LTGDYFN
-352 GSFGATNNTLTVQLR
+352 DSFGATNNALTVQLR
-367 YKEKGTSVWETTSDI
+367 YKEKGTSVWGETSDI
-382 TEEAVILNNTFS
+382 TTEAVILNNTFS
-394 ITDLLIGENF
+394 ITDLLISENF
-404 STDVSY
+404 STDASY
-410 DVEVILKDK
+410 DIEVILKDK

-426 YSKTLTEGTPTF
+426 YSKTLAEGTPTF

-447 KGIKLMYYE
+447 KGIKL
-456 NGAIIITNDALL
+456 L
-468 EHEKAKNPVGTLLFN
+468 EYADSQIKINVDLVHPVGSLYFSTDP
-483 VSGTNPSE
+483 TNPSQIF
-491 YLGFGTWELW
+491 GGTWIAW
-501 GSGRVP
+501 GAGRVP

-527 THKLTVQELASHSHG
+527 THKLTVQELASHPHN

-550 IQKDQ
+550 AQKNQ
-555 GIKGLGPGSFWVEGV
+555 GVKGLGAGGYWVEGV
-570 GSIPNT
+570 GAIPNT

>member
-6 RANFNGVNGSH
+6 RANFNGTNGNQ

-29 TPGNASAIRYYA
+29 VEGNASDVRYYA
-41 YVGSVGNYSGGGV
+41 YVGSSGNYSGGGT
-54 SAPVY
+54 SSPVY
-59 INGTNVGSFSNI
+59 INGQHIGSFSNI
-71 GPNSNTLIGYLDVIV
+71 SAHSNTLIGYLDVIV
-86 PHNNEGKATASY
+86 PHNAEGKATASY
-98 TASADTSWNLGDANI
+98 TASADTSWTLGDANI
-113 SGSFPL
+113 SGSFTL

-125 DSIISPTSGT
+125 DSIIGPTSGT

-141 INMTQNSSTFTHTL
+141 IITTNNSSTFTHAL
-155 RYVFGTLQG
+155 RYKFGTLQG
-164 TIATGVESSYKW
+164 TIVSGAGNSYTW
-176 TVPTTFYSQI
+176 TIPKDFYTQI
-186 PNATWGKGAL
+186 PNAKSGVGAL

-201 SGDTLIG
+201 SGGTLVG
-208 STYVEFTAYADEA
+208 STFISFTAYADEA

-233 DIISQSITGYVDGV
+233 DIITQSITGYVDGV

-272 LSKNSSLLQETNSEG
+272 LSKNSSLLQETNSKG

-293 SNTYYV
+293 SDTYYV

-339 SKGYLS
+339 GKAYLS
-345 LTGTYFN
+345 LTGNYFN

-367 YKEKGTSVWETTSDI
+367 YKEKGTSVWKTTSDI

-410 DVEVILKDK
+410 DIEVIVKDK

-426 YSKTLTEGTPTF
+426 YSKTLAEGTPTF

-447 KGIKLMYYE
+447 KGIKL
-456 NGAIIITNDALL
+456 L
-468 EHEKAKNPVGTLLFN
+468 EYADSQIKINVDLVHPVGSLYFSTDP
-483 VSGTNPSE
+483 TNPSQIF
-491 YLGFGTWELW
+491 GGTWIAW
-501 GSGRVP
+501 GAGRVP
-507 VGVDTSQTEFNT
+507 VGVDMSDSNFNS
-519 VEKTGGEK
+519 VEKI
-527 THKLTVQELASHSHG
+527 
-542 FQGGSALF
+542 GGSKYLQEHRHNYLTTTLTYNDY
-550 IQKDQ
+550 ID
-555 GIKGLGPGSFWVEGV
+555 
-570 GSIPNT
+570 
-576 SNAGGDQPHNNLQP
+576 GGDVVAIPKGSTNKAIYKISGTPDVPYANSGNLQP
-590 YITCYI
+590 YITCYM

>member
-6 RANFNGVNGSH
+6 RANFNGTNGNQ

-29 TPGNASAIRYYA
+29 VEGNSSAVRYYA
-41 YVGSVGNYSGGGV
+41 YVGSSGNYSGGGA
-54 SAPVY
+54 SSPVY
-59 INGTNVGSFSNI
+59 INGQQVGSFSNI
-71 GPNSNTLIGYLDVIV
+71 SAHSNTLIGYLDVTV
-86 PHNNEGKATASY
+86 PHNAEGKATASY
-98 TASADTSWNLGDANI
+98 TASADTSWTLGDANI
-113 SGSFPL
+113 SGSFTL

-125 DSIISPTSGT
+125 DSIIGPTSGT

-141 INMTQNSSTFTHTL
+141 ITTTNNSSTFTHTL
-155 RYVFGTLQG
+155 RYEFGTLQG
-164 TIATGVESSYKW
+164 TIVSGAGNSYTW
-176 TVPTTFYSQI
+176 TIPKDFYTQI
-186 PNATWGKGAL
+186 PNAKSGVGSL

-201 SGDTLIG
+201 SGGTLLG
-208 STYVEFTAYADEA
+208 STFISFTAYADEA

-233 DIISQSITGYVDGV
+233 DIITQSITGYADGV

-339 SKGYLS
+339 GKAYLS
-345 LTGTYFN
+345 LTGDYFN
-352 GSFGATNNTLTVQLR
+352 GSLGVTNNSLTVQLR
-367 YKEKGTSVWETTSDI
+367 YKAKGTSVWETTSDI
-382 TEEAVILNNTFS
+382 TEEAVILSNTFS

-404 STDVSY
+404 STDNSY
-410 DVEVILKDK
+410 DIEVILKDK

-426 YSKTLTEGTPTF
+426 YSKTLAEGTPIF

-447 KGIKLMYYE
+447 KGIKL
-456 NGAIIITNDALL
+456 L
-468 EHEKAKNPVGTLLFN
+468 EYADSQIKINVDLAHPVGSLYFSTDP
-483 VSGTNPSE
+483 TNPSQIF
-491 YLGFGTWELW
+491 GGTWIAW
-501 GSGRVP
+501 GAGRVP
-507 VGVDTSQTEFNT
+507 VGVDMSDNDFNT

-550 IQKDQ
+550 NQENQ
-555 GIKGLGPGSFWVEGV
+555 GIKGIGTGNLWTDGV
-570 GSIPNT
+570 GAIPNT

-590 YITCYI
+590 YITCYM

>member
-6 RANFNGVNGSH
+6 RANFNGTNGNQ

-29 TPGNASAIRYYA
+29 VEGNASAVRYYA
-41 YVGSVGNYSGGGV
+41 YVGSSGNYSGGGT
-54 SAPVY
+54 SSPVY
-59 INGTNVGSFSNI
+59 INGQHIGSFSNI
-71 GPNSNTLIGYLDVIV
+71 SAHSNTLIGYLDVIV
-86 PHNNEGKATASY
+86 PHNAEGKATASY

-113 SGSFPL
+113 SGSFTL

-125 DSIISPTSGT
+125 DSIIGPTSGT

-141 INMTQNSSTFTHTL
+141 IITTNNSSTFTHTL
-155 RYVFGTLQG
+155 RYKFGTLQG
-164 TIATGVESSYKW
+164 TIVSGAGNSYTW
-176 TVPTTFYSQI
+176 TIPKDFYTQI
-186 PNATWGKGAL
+186 PNAKSGVGAL

-201 SGDTLIG
+201 SGGTLVG
-208 STYVEFTAYADEA
+208 STFISFTAYADEA

-233 DIISQSITGYVDGV
+233 DVITQSITGYVDGV

-272 LSKNSSLLQETNSEG
+272 LSKNSSLLQETNSKG

-293 SNTYYV
+293 SDTYYV

-339 SKGYLS
+339 DKAYLN
-345 LTGTYFN
+345 LTGDYFN
-352 GSFGATNNTLTVQLR
+352 DSFGATNNALTVQLR
-367 YKEKGTSVWETTSDI
+367 YKEKGTSVWGETSDI
-382 TEEAVILNNTFS
+382 TTEAVILNNTFS
-394 ITDLLIGENF
+394 ITDLLISENF
-404 STDVSY
+404 STDASY
-410 DVEVILKDK
+410 DIEVILKDK

-426 YSKTLTEGTPTF
+426 YSKTLAEGTPTF

-447 KGIKLMYYE
+447 KGIKL
-456 NGAIIITNDALL
+456 L
-468 EHEKAKNPVGTLLFN
+468 EYADSQIKINVDLVHPVGSLYFSTDP
-483 VSGTNPSE
+483 TNPSQIF
-491 YLGFGTWELW
+491 GGTWIAW
-501 GSGRVP
+501 GAGRVP

-519 VEKTGGEK
+519 VEKTGGSKYLQE
-527 THKLTVQELASHSHG
+527 HRHNYLTTTLTYNDYIDGEDVVA
-542 FQGGSALF
+542 
-550 IQKDQ
+550 
-555 GIKGLGPGSFWVEGV
+555 
-570 GSIPNT
+570 IPKSSTNKAIYKI
-576 SNAGGDQPHNNLQP
+576 SGAPDVPCANSGNLQP

>member
-6 RANFNGVNGSH
+6 RANFNGTNGNQ

-29 TPGNASAIRYYA
+29 VEGNASAIRYYA
-41 YVGSVGNYSGGGV
+41 YVGSSGSYSGGGT
-54 SAPVY
+54 SSPVY
-59 INGTNVGSFSNI
+59 INGQHVGSFSNI
-71 GPNSNTLIGYLDVIV
+71 SAHSNTLIGYLDVIV
-86 PHNNEGKATASY
+86 PHNTEGKATASY

-119 PTIPRA
+119 PNIPRA
-125 DSIISPTSGT
+125 DSIISPTNLT
-135 IGKQVT
+135 IGKTTT
-141 INMTQNSSTFTHTL
+141 INISQNSTSFTHKL
-155 RYVFGTLQG
+155 RYDFGTLSEYF
-164 TIATGVESSYKW
+164 ATNVSNSYQW
-176 TVPTTFYSQI
+176 TVPETFYAQI
-186 PNATWGKGAL
+186 PNNVSGQGTFY
-196 WCDTY
+196 CYTY
-201 SGDTLIG
+201 SGNDLIG
-208 STYVEFTAYADEA
+208 TTTTPFTVHVDSDE
-221 DAKPTVSFSYTT
+221 AKPTVSFSYTT
-233 DIISQSITGYVDGV
+233 DIITQSITGYVDGV

-287 TITDAD
+287 TITDVD

-339 SKGYLS
+339 GKAYLS
-345 LTGTYFN
+345 LTGDYFN
-352 GSFGATNNTLTVQLR
+352 DSFGATNNALTVQLR
-367 YKEKGTSVWETTSDI
+367 YKEKGTSVWGETSDI
-382 TEEAVILNNTFS
+382 TTEAVILNNTFS

-404 STDVSY
+404 STDASY
-410 DVEVILKDK
+410 DIEVILKDK

-426 YSKTLTEGTPTF
+426 YSKTLSEGTPTF

-447 KGIKLMYYE
+447 KGIKL
-456 NGAIIITNDALL
+456 L
-468 EHEKAKNPVGTLLFN
+468 EYADSQIKINVDLAHPVGSLYFSTDP
-483 VSGTNPSE
+483 TNPSQIF
-491 YLGFGTWELW
+491 GGTWIAW
-501 GSGRVP
+501 GAGRVP

-527 THKLTVQELASHSHG
+527 THKLTVQELASHPHG

-550 IQKDQ
+550 TQPNQ
-555 GIKGLGPGSFWVEGV
+555 GIKGLGPGSYWVEGV
-570 GSIPNT
+570 GAIENT

>member
-6 RANFNGVNGSH
+6 RANFNGTNGNQ

-29 TPGNASAIRYYA
+29 VEGNASTVRYYA
-41 YVGSVGNYSGGGV
+41 YVGSSGNYSGSGA
-54 SAPVY
+54 SSPVY
-59 INGTNVGSFSNI
+59 INGQHVGSFSNI
-71 GPNSNTLIGYLDVIV
+71 GAHSNTLIGYLDVTV
-86 PHNNEGKATASY
+86 PHNAEGKATASY
-98 TASADTSWNLGDANI
+98 TASADTSWTLGDANI

-119 PTIPRA
+119 PTITRA

-141 INMTQNSSTFTHTL
+141 ITTTNNSSTFTHTL
-155 RYVFGTLQG
+155 RYEFGTLQG
-164 TIATGVESSYKW
+164 TIVSGAGNSYTW
-176 TVPTTFYSQI
+176 TIPKDFYTQI
-186 PNATWGKGAL
+186 PNAKSGVGAL

-201 SGDTLIG
+201 SGGTLLG
-208 STYVEFTAYADEA
+208 STSISFTAYADEA

-233 DIISQSITGYVDGV
+233 DIITQSITGYVDGV

-339 SKGYLS
+339 GKAYLS
-345 LTGTYFN
+345 LTGDYFN
-352 GSFGATNNTLTVQLR
+352 DSFGATNNALTVQLR
-367 YKEKGTSVWETTSDI
+367 YKEKGTSVWGETSDI
-382 TEEAVILNNTFS
+382 TTEAVILNNTFS

-410 DVEVILKDK
+410 DIEVILKDK
-419 VNTTGIT
+419 VNTTGVT
-426 YSKTLTEGTPTF
+426 YSKTLAEGTPTF

-447 KGIKLMYYE
+447 KGIKL
-456 NGAIIITNDALL
+456 L
-468 EHEKAKNPVGTLLFN
+468 EYVDSQIKINVDLAHPVGSLYFSTDP
-483 VSGTNPSE
+483 TNPSQIF
-491 YLGFGTWELW
+491 GGTWIAW
-501 GSGRVP
+501 GAGRVP

-519 VEKTGGEK
+519 VEKTGGSKYLQE
-527 THKLTVQELASHSHG
+527 HRHNYLTTTLTYNDY
-542 FQGGSALF
+542 
-550 IQKDQ
+550 I
-555 GIKGLGPGSFWVEGV
+555 
-570 GSIPNT
+570 
-576 SNAGGDQPHNNLQP
+576 AGGDVVAIPKSSTNKAIYKISEAPDVPCANSGNLQP

>member
-6 RANFNGVNGSH
+6 RANFNGTNGNQ

-29 TPGNASAIRYYA
+29 VEGNASAVRYYA
-41 YVGSVGNYSGGGV
+41 YVGSSGSYSGGGA
-54 SAPVY
+54 SSPVY
-59 INGTNVGSFSNI
+59 INGQHIGSFSNI
-71 GPNSNTLIGYLDVIV
+71 SAHSNTLIGYLDVIV
-86 PHNNEGKATASY
+86 PHNAEGKATASY

-113 SGSFPL
+113 SGSFTL

-141 INMTQNSSTFTHTL
+141 ITTTNNSSTFTHTL
-155 RYVFGTLQG
+155 RYEFGTLQG
-164 TIATGVESSYKW
+164 TIVSGAGNRYTW
-176 TVPTTFYSQI
+176 TIPKDFYTQI
-186 PNATWGKGAL
+186 PNAKSGVGRL
-196 WCDTY
+196 LCDTY
-201 SGDTLIG
+201 SGGTLVG
-208 STYVEFTAYADEA
+208 STFISFTAYADEA

-233 DIISQSITGYVDGV
+233 DIITQSITGYVDGV

-272 LSKNSSLLQETNSEG
+272 LSKNNSLLQETNSEG
-287 TITDAD
+287 TITDVD

-309 NISTINFEHY
+309 DISTINFEHY
-319 VDYIPLSVTNISVT
+319 VDYVPLSVTNISVT

-339 SKGYLS
+339 GKAYLS
-345 LTGTYFN
+345 LTGDYFN
-352 GSFGATNNTLTVQLR
+352 DSFGATNNALTVQLR
-367 YKEKGTSVWETTSDI
+367 YKEKGTSVWGETSDI
-382 TEEAVILNNTFS
+382 TTEAVILNNTFS

-410 DVEVILKDK
+410 DIEVILKDK

-426 YSKTLTEGTPTF
+426 YSKTLAEGTPTF

-447 KGIKLMYYE
+447 KGIKL
-456 NGAIIITNDALL
+456 L
-468 EHEKAKNPVGTLLFN
+468 EYADSQIKINVDLAHPVGSLYFSTDP
-483 VSGTNPSE
+483 TNPSQIF
-491 YLGFGTWELW
+491 GGTWVAW
-501 GSGRVP
+501 GAGRVP

-527 THKLTVQELASHSHG
+527 THKLTVQETPSHAHG

-550 IQKDQ
+550 TQENQ
-555 GIKGLGPGSFWVEGV
+555 GVKGIGAGNYWAEGV
-570 GSIPNT
+570 GAIPNT